1 MSHPAF
7 RHVARLTVLPALA
20 SLALSGCLSAPP
32 PLNLPDASVIGYQNG
47 RAVPPDCAK
56 LNEPSHMVDAG
67 TRMPS
72 VAFGCAT
79 YSNLA
84 VMIARPEDVVAPL
97 PYAGADAATAASA
110 VRRYQEDRIKQST
123 TPTATTTTT
132 PAAPTTSQ
140 YTH

>member
-1 MSHPAF
+1 MSRLAF
-7 RHVARLTVLPALA
+7 RTAAWLAALA
-20 SLALSGCLSAPP
+20 LAGCLSAPP

-47 RAVPPDCAK
+47 HAVPPNCAK

-67 TRMPS
+67 VRQPS

-84 VMIARPEDVVAPL
+84 AMVARPEDVVAPL

-110 VRRYQEDRIKQST
+110 VRRYQEDRVKQ
-123 TPTATTTTT
+123 
-132 PAAPTTSQ
+132 PAAPTPSTTAPSASSTSQ
-140 YTH
+140 YAH

>member
-1 MSHPAF
+1 MSRPAF
-7 RHVARLTVLPALA
+7 RRAARLAALA
-20 SLALSGCLSAPP
+20 ALALSGCLSAPP
-32 PLNLPDASVIGYQNG
+32 PLNLPDASVIGYQDG

-56 LNEPSHMVDAG
+56 LNEPSHLVDAG
-67 TRMPS
+67 VRQPS

-110 VRRYQEDRIKQST
+110 VRRYQEDRIKQ
-123 TPTATTTTT
+123 PTAPTSTTTT
-132 PAAPTTSQ
+132 PASPTTSQ
-140 YTH
+140 YAH